1 MIDVI
6 LLPHSDNVLAMCTLN
21 NQKTA
26 RDASFK
32 LWISIERCIE
42 IITGQ
47 PRGWLNYQR
56 YQPSQMIP
64 LKTECSSVR
73 VTAFCSVRNHT
84 AWLGDCRG
92 FIHSIN
98 ESDNTCAFSYELD
111 SVPII
116 AIECIAGTNYVAAGS
131 ENGRIFILDST
142 CYPIKCVNAKD
153 DFILTDAC
161 INSKLSSL
169 STYCHSTRAFAV
181 WCGHSYG
188 KITIFEFKTDTFES
202 RNFSLQH
209 ANSSS
214 EISVTILT
222 TSQTSVYSYPSPGC
236 ILYHWNTYSKKVLN
250 QLDCLKLVPCSESL
264 GSISIDKNLSV
275 GRCQVNSSCFCSS
288 IQFVIL
294 NCFYKITDHR
304 CMCS

>member
-6 LLPHSDNVLAMCTLN
+6 LLPHSDNILAMCTLN
-21 NQKTA
+21 NQKTS

-32 LWISIERCIE
+32 LWISIERCME

-47 PRGWLNYQR
+47 PRGWFNYHR

-64 LKTECSSVR
+64 FKNESSSLR
-73 VTAFCSVRNHT
+73 ITAMCSVKVNT
-84 AWLGDCRG
+84 VWFGDTRG

-98 ESDNTCAFSYELD
+98 ESDNICAFSYELD

-116 AIECIAGTNYVAAGS
+116 AIECITGTNYVAAGS
-131 ENGRIFILDST
+131 ENGRIFILDSI
-142 CYPIKCVNAKD
+142 CYPIRCINARE
-153 DFILTDAC
+153 DFILTDTC

-169 STYCHSTRAFAV
+169 STYCHSSRTFAV

-209 ANSSS
+209 ANSSP
-214 EISVTILT
+214 EISVTILI

-236 ILYHWNTYSKKVLN
+236 VLYQWNTLSKKVLN

-275 GRCQVNSSCFCSS
+275 GRCQVNTFCFRSQNTS
-288 IQFVIL
+288 RYHFKL
-294 NCFYKITDHR
+294 FL
-304 CMCS
+304 